1 LNTNDVKHTIQ
12 ADIIEKEEEQTDR
25 WTVSLHKAPTF
36 ENRCTGKGAKGKEKG
51 NALLI
56 ASLIFLDLLLLV

>member
-25 WTVSLHKAPTF
+25 CIKLPHL
-36 ENRCTGKGAKGKEKG
+36 RTGVRAREQREKRKGMHY
-51 NALLI
+51 LLPP
-56 ASLIFLDLLLLV
+56 